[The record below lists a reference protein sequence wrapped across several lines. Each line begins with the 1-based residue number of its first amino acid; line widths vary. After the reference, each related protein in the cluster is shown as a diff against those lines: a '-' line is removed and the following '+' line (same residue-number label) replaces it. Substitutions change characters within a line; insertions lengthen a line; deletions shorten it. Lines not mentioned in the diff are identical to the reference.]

1 MQIHR
6 GTGRLWA
13 VLIQLMQF
21 HGESAQLRV
30 FKAAQE
36 EVPKSGEVWCEG
48 ARIFLNPLSKHF
60 NLDIAQ
66 RFLDW
71 AVQFTPQYGDS
82 FLELLR
88 LRLLQQ
94 GPQADLQQLEQVR
107 RANCRCVVQWWVHA
121 RSGKDSGWGCREP
134 HWLI

>member
-1 MQIHR
+1 MRAGNIQNAIDEAWQALKIHR

-13 VLIQLMQF
+13 VLIQLMSI

-48 ARIFLNPLSKHF
+48 ARIFMHPFSRRFDLS
-60 NLDIAQ
+60 IAR

-88 LRLLQQ
+88 LELLEK
-94 GPQADLQQLEQVR
+94 GPHVDASDLEQV
-107 RANCRCVVQWWVHA
+107 
-121 RSGKDSGWGCREP
+121 
-134 HWLI
+134 